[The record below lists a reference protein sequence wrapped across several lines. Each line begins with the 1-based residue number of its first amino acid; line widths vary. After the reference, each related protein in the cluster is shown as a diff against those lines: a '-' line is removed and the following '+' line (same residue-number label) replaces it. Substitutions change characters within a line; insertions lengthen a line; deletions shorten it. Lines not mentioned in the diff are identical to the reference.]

1 MIDLSNMTFEQ
12 ACIEIQK
19 TENKEY
25 IKSLIPNIDEKIV
38 LSAYL
43 IDNFSNEVLS
53 TNKNPLEEL
62 LLKRSTSFVNH
73 IKNEDIT
80 DEICQEYIKLFHT
93 WKEKDKKD
101 QIEVYLELYDSYKR
115 MNTPESESIANDLYK
130 ALYFLAKDK
139 TDELITNYESNHN
152 MRTLRD
158 RLQYQVDVQMRQAY
172 WDSVELTDDQIISW
186 IKDAKNYLFQIYDQY
201 THSNVEKTDA
211 EEYLDLD
218 YIEEQIRQKTYDL
231 DKLLHWLLEKV
242 KVIDAS
248 KFDQEYLIMHEKI
261 NTKEYKIVVRFIL
274 EHLEDLYLFSITSK

>member
-25 IKSLIPNIDEKIV
+25 VKSLIPNIDEKIV

-80 DEICQEYIKLFHT
+80 DEICQEYMKLFYT

-130 ALYFLAKDK
+130 ALSFLAKDK
-139 TDELITNYESNHN
+139 TDELITNYENNHN

-186 IKDAKNYLFQIYDQY
+186 IKDAKNYLSQIYEQY

>member
-1 MIDLSNMTFEQ
+1 MDLSNMTFEQ
-12 ACIEIQK
+12 ACAELQK
-19 TENKEY
+19 SEHKEKMKT
-25 IKSLIPNIDEKIV
+25 IVPNIDEKIA

-43 IDNFSNEVLS
+43 INSFSDEILS
-53 TNKNPLEEL
+53 VNKNPLEEL
-62 LLKRSTSFVNH
+62 LLKRSNSFVNH
-73 IKNEDIT
+73 IHNEDIT
-80 DEICQEYIKLFHT
+80 DEICEEYSKLFNT

-115 MNTPESESIANDLYK
+115 MNTPESESIVNDLYK
-130 ALYFLAKDK
+130 ALSFLAKDK
-139 TDELITNYESNHN
+139 TDELITNYQNNHN

-201 THSNVEKTDA
+201 AHSNVEKTDA

-218 YIEEQIRQKTYDL
+218 YIEEQIRQKTYNL
-231 DKLLHWLLEKV
+231 DRLLHWLLEKV

-261 NTKEYKIVVRFIL
+261 NTKDYKIVVRFIL

>member
-186 IKDAKNYLFQIYDQY
+186 IKDAKNYLFQIYD
-201 THSNVEKTDA
+201 
-211 EEYLDLD
+211 
-218 YIEEQIRQKTYDL
+218 
-231 DKLLHWLLEKV
+231 
-242 KVIDAS
+242 
-248 KFDQEYLIMHEKI
+248 
-261 NTKEYKIVVRFIL
+261 
-274 EHLEDLYLFSITSK
+274 